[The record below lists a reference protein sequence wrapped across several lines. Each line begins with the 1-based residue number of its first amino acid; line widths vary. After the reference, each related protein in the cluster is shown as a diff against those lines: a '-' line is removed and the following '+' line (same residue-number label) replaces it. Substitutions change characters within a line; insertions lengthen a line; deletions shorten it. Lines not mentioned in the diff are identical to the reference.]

1 MLEIFNNDELIFSS
15 ESKWL
20 HPIFE
25 FEEALQKDDNKYENL
40 SAHDSVIGKAAA
52 VLLTRLGVN
61 QLHGDLV
68 SNLAI
73 EYISQKLGFSH
84 ITWNESVEKIQC
96 MTETELENLTNDEDM
111 YNLVKARHDKACI
124 QKNQQEQSK
133 KLQ

>member
-1 MLEIFNNDELIFSS
+1 MLEIFSNDKLIFSS

-25 FEEALQKDDNKYENL
+25 FEEFLNNGNSTFENL
-40 SAHDSVIGKAAA
+40 SAHDTAIGKAAA
-52 VLLTRLGVN
+52 VLLVRLGVV

-84 ITWNESVEKIQC
+84 ITWNESVDHLEC
-96 MTETELENLTNDEDM
+96 MTEQELANLTNEEEM
-111 YNLVKARHDKACI
+111 YNLVKARREKALAGE
-124 QKNQQEQSK
+124 KTK
-133 KLQ
+133 